1 MSNNDK
7 PEPCVQCGK
16 PIFRYR
22 EGAYGYCGECWSP
35 KPRSERRRIEKAEY
49 FAFEQMRRKRGEA

>member
-22 EGAYGYCGECWSP
+22 EGAYGYCGECWS
-35 KPRSERRRIEKAEY
+35 RSHDQSGGASKAEY